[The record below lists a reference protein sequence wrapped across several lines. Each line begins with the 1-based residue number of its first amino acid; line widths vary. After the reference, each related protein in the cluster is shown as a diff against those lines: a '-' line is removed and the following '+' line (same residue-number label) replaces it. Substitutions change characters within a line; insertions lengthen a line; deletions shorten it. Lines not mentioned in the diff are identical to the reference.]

1 MYNRY
6 IFIYIYIVIYIC
18 VCVGYMVFTEK
29 VEFLQTAH
37 FSNSYRFVFCRGST
51 ANVDGTHGN
60 TRMDGM

>member
-1 MYNRY
+1 M
-6 IFIYIYIVIYIC
+6 
-18 VCVGYMVFTEK
+18 CVGYMVFTGQ

-60 TRMDGM
+60 TRMACEFFLPVRNVGIFRE